1 MADKQGRTPLMMTS
15 SEGHL
20 GTAEFL
26 LAQGASLA
34 LMDKEGLTALSWA
47 CLKGHMPLVR
57 CLVERG
63 AATAHADKS
72 GRTPLD
78 LASFYG
84 DSEVVQY
91 LVDHGAM
98 IEHVDY
104 SGMRPLDRA
113 VGCRNTSVVVALLKK
128 GAKMGPA
135 TWAMATSKPDIMIV
149 LLSKLI
155 EEGDGF
161 YKKGKVKEAAQRYQ
175 YALKK
180 FPREGFSE
188 DLKTFRELKVSLL
201 LNLSRCR
208 RKMND
213 FGMAEEFATKA
224 LELKSKSYEAFYAR
238 ARAKRS
244 SRQFHA
250 ALEDLNEAT
259 LLCPNNREIQRLLQ
273 RVEEECLQFEEQQ
286 ELDPPPSPPRE
297 QAAPPPQSLEPVQD
311 LFEEDEDYLEQ
322 DLENLPM
329 GMTPE
334 PRSSPSGLPLI
345 QSLPPSPCHRNSPYL
360 SGGPSMVQA
369 FELPPSPP
377 SMSSP
382 TRQGYQSTSPSLSP
396 THQSSHYRPSP
407 PHTSPAHQAS
417 ATPYNFSPPPSPLRR
432 GPQYRASPTSESG
445 GGLYRPQ
452 SASARYQSEQIP

>member
-1 MADKQGRTPLMMTS
+1 IVELLQNHGADVNMADKQGRTPLMVAA

-20 GTAEFL
+20 ATAEFL

-47 CLKGHMPLVR
+47 CLKGHLPLVR
-57 CLVERG
+57 VLVERG

-78 LASFYG
+78 LAAFYG
-84 DSEVVQY
+84 DSEVVQF

-128 GAKMGPA
+128 GAKIGPA

-180 FPREGFSE
+180 FPREGFTE

-208 RKMND
+208 RKMNVI
-213 FGMAEEFATKA
+213 
-224 LELKSKSYEAFYAR
+224 L
-238 ARAKRS
+238 
-244 SRQFHA
+244 
-250 ALEDLNEAT
+250 
-259 LLCPNNREIQRLLQ
+259 
-273 RVEEECLQFEEQQ
+273 
-286 ELDPPPSPPRE
+286 
-297 QAAPPPQSLEPVQD
+297 SL
-311 LFEEDEDYLEQ
+311 Y
-322 DLENLPM
+322 
-329 GMTPE
+329 
-334 PRSSPSGLPLI
+334 S
-345 QSLPPSPCHRNSPYL
+345 C
-360 SGGPSMVQA
+360 
-369 FELPPSPP
+369 
-377 SMSSP
+377 
-382 TRQGYQSTSPSLSP
+382 
-396 THQSSHYRPSP
+396 
-407 PHTSPAHQAS
+407 
-417 ATPYNFSPPPSPLRR
+417 
-432 GPQYRASPTSESG
+432 
-445 GGLYRPQ
+445 
-452 SASARYQSEQIP
+452 

>member
-1 MADKQGRTPLMMTS
+1 MADKQGRTSLMMAA

-20 GTAEFL
+20 GTVEFL
-26 LAQGASLA
+26 LAQGASFS

-47 CLKGHMPLVR
+47 SLKGHLTVVR
-57 CLVERG
+57 SLVERG
-63 AATAHADKS
+63 AATDHADKN

-78 LASFYG
+78 LAAFYG
-84 DSEVVQY
+84 DAEVVQF

-113 VGCRNTSVVVALLKK
+113 VGCRNTSVVVTLLKK
-128 GAKMGPA
+128 GAKIGPA
-135 TWAMATSKPDIMIV
+135 TWAMATSKPDIMMI

-155 EEGDGF
+155 EEGDTFYKVSDSHTVGSWFKAFRAQHDQRQQKPADSLVKMRGILQSPATWAMATSKPDIMMILLSKLIEEGDTF

-224 LELKSKSYEAFYAR
+224 LELKPKSYEAYYAR

-244 SRQFHA
+244 SRQFPA
-250 ALEDLNEAT
+250 ALEDLNEAMKQ
-259 LLCPNNREIQRLLQ
+259 CPNNREIQRLLQ
-273 RVEEECLQFEEQQ
+273 RVEEE
-286 ELDPPPSPPRE
+286 SSS
-297 QAAPPPQSLEPVQD
+297 SLSFNRD
-311 LFEEDEDYLEQ
+311 
-322 DLENLPM
+322 
-329 GMTPE
+329 MTPGFE
-334 PRSSPSGLPLI
+334 FEIHSNGLA
-345 QSLPPSPCHRNSPYL
+345 
-360 SGGPSMVQA
+360 A
-369 FELPPSPP
+369 F
-377 SMSSP
+377 
-382 TRQGYQSTSPSLSP
+382 
-396 THQSSHYRPSP
+396 
-407 PHTSPAHQAS
+407 
-417 ATPYNFSPPPSPLRR
+417 
-432 GPQYRASPTSESG
+432 
-445 GGLYRPQ
+445 
-452 SASARYQSEQIP
+452 